1 MLRSIILQ
9 LRNQL
14 TTKPIAIAVAKLLKM
29 VLMKATINI
38 VRKNALNA
46 AKTTGIIVSDART
59 VKYVEYGNTVRAMIV

>member
-1 MLRSIILQ
+1 MRKSITL
-9 LRNQL
+9 LSRNQL

-46 AKTTGIIVSDART
+46 AKTTGIIVSEAMT
-59 VKYVEYGNTVRAMIV
+59 VKYVEYGNTTRAAIV